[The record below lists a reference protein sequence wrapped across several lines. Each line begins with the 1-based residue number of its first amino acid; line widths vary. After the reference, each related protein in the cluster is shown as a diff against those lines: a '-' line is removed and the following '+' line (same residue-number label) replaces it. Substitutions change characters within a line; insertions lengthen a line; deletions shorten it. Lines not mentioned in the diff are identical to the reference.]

1 MCKYTTI
8 SPLHWLLPI
17 FARGVQSLE
26 AGLLPLAE
34 DDGKLE
40 IKKKEALATKVYIR
54 PNSKAWCVSSEI

>member
-26 AGLLPLAE
+26 AGLLPLA
-34 DDGKLE
+34 DAKLE

-54 PNSKAWCVSSEI
+54 PNSKARCVSSEI